1 MTKNN
6 PEHVFIEDIIY
17 CPSQIYYYFSVPN
30 GKSGDNE
37 GSGSSVKTRLWVA
50 YIRQRSGPLAFELVE
65 IDKETGEWKWDWDN
79 RINVTLS
86 RTYDINNQKTME
98 DEEKEIIKLENE
110 IMWYLRQQFPN
121 INFPEHP
128 ERLKRNYR

>member
-1 MTKNN
+1 MNMNN

-30 GKSGDNE
+30 GKSKDND
-37 GSGSSVKTRLWVA
+37 GKQYVA
-50 YIRQRSGPLAFELVE
+50 YVRQRGGPLTFELVE
-65 IDKETGEWKWDWDN
+65 IREDGEWLWDWEGGTN
-79 RINVTLS
+79 KVKLS
-86 RTYDINNQKTME
+86 RVYDINNQPNVE
-98 DEEKEIIKLENE
+98 SEEKEIEALESE

-128 ERLKRNYR
+128 IRQKRLLT